1 MIDKDFKT
9 KIKTFSNKELLEQ
22 IDFMTE
28 GYYSDLIEICLEELR
43 CRLEATEWHYPSKGE
58 LPDKDVEC
66 LVRTTSGNN
75 FIAMID
81 SSDNCWCTG
90 EFFSES
96 LRDDCVECWQY
107 IVPPKIENLK
117 CHAKVTIKGADNN
130 NIEGERKNDKL

>member
-58 LPDKDVEC
+58 YPTEDGEYWVAWRSP
-66 LVRTTSGNN
+66 RTGQLMYGVGLWELDRFLLNPQPK
-75 FIAMID
+75 A
-81 SSDNCWCTG
+81 
-90 EFFSES
+90 
-96 LRDDCVECWQY
+96 WQY
-107 IVPPKIENLK
+107 IVSPKIENLK
-117 CHAKVTIKGADNN
+117 CHAKVTIKAADNN

>member
-58 LPDKDVEC
+58 YPPKNKHLEEDANVLCLFNNGSRDVAWYIKTKNREGW
-66 LVRTTSGNN
+66 LTSCGLEP
-75 FIAMID
+75 AK
-81 SSDNCWCTG
+81 S
-90 EFFSES
+90 
-96 LRDDCVECWQY
+96 VKCWQY
-107 IVPPKIENLK
+107 IVPPKGL
-117 CHAKVTIKGADNN
+117 
-130 NIEGERKNDKL
+130 

>member
-58 LPDKDVEC
+58 YPTEGKTVFATFQEGGLWYFAEAEYHEGGWASSIVD
-66 LVRTTSGNN
+66 LGN
-75 FIAMID
+75 IVA
-81 SSDNCWCTG
+81 
-90 EFFSES
+90 
-96 LRDDCVECWQY
+96 WQY
-107 IVPPKIENLK
+107 IIPPKIENLK
-117 CHAKVTIKGADNN
+117 CHAKVTIKATDNN